1 MLNELHNIRRLLTSP
16 GPENVRTANAELA
29 KLPDAVNELA
39 ARLMAKKRVT
49 RDDVKSLVGLRSELA
64 SILLLAAAAL
74 EYFTRLGLLRATG
87 FSDYEYT
94 GELRPL
100 AMASRTIGQL

>member
-39 ARLMAKKRVT
+39 ARLMAKRVT